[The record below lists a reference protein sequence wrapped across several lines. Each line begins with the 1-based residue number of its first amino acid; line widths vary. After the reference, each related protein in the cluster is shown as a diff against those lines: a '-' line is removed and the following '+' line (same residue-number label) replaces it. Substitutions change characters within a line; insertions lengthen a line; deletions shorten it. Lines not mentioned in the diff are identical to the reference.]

1 MRNLSFASSEPE
13 VSLSVLRIV
22 EDTMVDGP
30 GFRTSIYAAGCPHG
44 CPGCHNPESWDIHS
58 GYLIGLEEALRVIL
72 SDEFADVTF
81 TGGDPMYQARA
92 FSLLAQKVKEQSD
105 KSIWCYTGYTYEQLL
120 QHADCMELLRCID
133 VLVDGRYVQRLR
145 DPDLAFRGSSNQR
158 IIDVPA
164 SLRNGQ
170 VVLYSM

>member
-44 CPGCHNPESWDIHS
+44 CPGCHNPDSWDIHS

-105 KSIWCYTGYTYEQLL
+105 KSICVIRGIPTSSCCSMLTVWNCY
-120 QHADCMELLRCID
+120 
-133 VLVDGRYVQRLR
+133 
-145 DPDLAFRGSSNQR
+145 
-158 IIDVPA
+158 
-164 SLRNGQ
+164 
-170 VVLYSM
+170 VVLMCWLMDVMCNVFAIPI